1 MDTINSQVDFAK
13 NNDESEP
20 EDSDEDDLIKDVA
33 NNFNVVEKTG
43 PPIGKNLASIVNNV
57 MFNPVYREKLVQKLE
72 KHP

>member
-1 MDTINSQVDFAK
+1 MDTTNSQVNFAN

-33 NNFNVVEKTG
+33 NNFIAVEKTG
-43 PPIGKNLASIVNNV
+43 PPIGKDLASIINNV
-57 MFNPVYREKLVQKLE
+57 NPVYREKLVQKLE